1 MDKTRLILPL
11 KHSNKIRDFY
21 VNYPSYQFIPLFSL
35 FLISYFLAT
44 LCVFLLPF
52 YSLSFF
58 HYLIL
63 CFYLHFFNPFYLS
76 YILFSHI
83 LPVHVIPF
91 YTSTAK
97 ATLIRKWRGRLQ
109 WAPKEVDVFR
119 QILVSTDNIR
129 SILTCCSLS
138 YTFLIFICLQFLLV
152 SLSLNSTYQFF
163 YSLSL
168 LVWKRDA
175 AIILL
180 LTKIPS
186 FPMLFI
192 LIILSSLLFSSMIS
206 IFVIFISQKRREENE
221 NK

>member
-1 MDKTRLILPL
+1 MFECYDGTTNLVLSIL
-11 KHSNKIRDFY
+11 
-21 VNYPSYQFIPLFSL
+21 LFSL

-44 LCVFLLPF
+44 LRVSLLPF

-63 CFYLHFFNPFYLS
+63 RFYLHFFNSSYLS
-76 YILFSHI
+76 YILPSHI

-91 YTSTAK
+91 YFSTAK

-119 QILVSTDNIR
+119 QILVSTDKIR

-138 YTFLIFICLQFLLV
+138 YSFLIFICLQFLFV
-152 SLSLNSTYQFF
+152 SLSLNSTYQFSH
-163 YSLSL
+163 SLSL
-168 LVWKRDA
+168 LVWKSDT

-180 LTKIPS
+180 LTKICS
-186 FPMLFI
+186 FPILFI
-192 LIILSSLLFSSMIS
+192 LILLSSLL
-206 IFVIFISQKRREENE
+206 
-221 NK
+221 